1 MKLPCFAVKNVGIIW
16 YTVMA
21 GAKLPLTWYPESF
34 TAVPMT
40 DMNMRSDPSRGYPG
54 RTYRFYTG
62 PVVYSSGYG
71 LSYSTYSYSI
81 LQAPKKISLSHSS
94 NPVVISRKPAY
105 SRMDGLDFV
114 KTEDVTSCESLK
126 FSVHIA
132 VSNEGDMDGSHAV
145 LLFARS
151 KSGVPVP
158 GFPTKQLIGF
168 DRVHTAAGSAT
179 NVDITVDP
187 CKHMSAAN
195 PEGKRVLLLRAH
207 VLTVANEKIELFI
220 EP

>member
-1 MKLPCFAVKNVGIIW
+1 VINQLTLSLSMKLPCFAVKNVGIIW

-94 NPVVISRKPAY
+94 NPDVISRKPAY

-114 KTEDVTSCESLK
+114 KTEDVASCESLK
-126 FSVHIA
+126 FSVRIA
-132 VSNEGDMDGSHAV
+132 VSM
-145 LLFARS
+145 LFYSLQNQNQVFQFQA
-151 KSGVPVP
+151 
-158 GFPTKQLIGF
+158 FL
-168 DRVHTAAGSAT
+168 
-179 NVDITVDP
+179 
-187 CKHMSAAN
+187 
-195 PEGKRVLLLRAH
+195 
-207 VLTVANEKIELFI
+207 
-220 EP
+220 